1 MNYSKIVHKNQ
12 AYRDVVLQDL
22 NELSEKPLMVLAGR
36 FSVHRIKIKNQRE
49 FDKKVMFLIQGNK
62 IKNEKCIVTFERNSA
77 YDLVEKVTLQRSTKF
92 DGQLCSLLKL
102 SLIMRFIDLKTYYF
116 GAKVLNEL

>member
-36 FSVHRIKIKNQRE
+36 ISVHRIKIKNQRE
-49 FDKKVMFLIQGNK
+49 CDKKVMFLIQGNVD
-62 IKNEKCIVTFERNSA
+62 KNEKCIVTFERNSA

-92 DGQLCSLLKL
+92 DGQLCSLL
-102 SLIMRFIDLKTYYF
+102 
-116 GAKVLNEL
+116 